1 MLLIG
6 EAPVSTSNLLVEPG
20 AQLAEKIRRRGGS
33 RIQVNVV
40 DPSLGPPHGMSPAP
54 GSMEVTAMVSYWV
67 DAAGEDGIH
76 AGLPPAAVGSRWCG
90 YLVSEALQLAGPPA
104 AGDGSRC
111 EGFTQI
117 VPLSVPP
124 DLSWGEWRRRWQGS
138 HTSVAIETQSSFRYV
153 QNLVV
158 RPLDE
163 GAPAFA
169 AIVEESFPLGAAS
182 DVSVFYDAVGDP
194 GRLDENTRRMM
205 DSCARFIRGAVP
217 IAWTAEYRLAG

>member
-6 EAPVSTSNLLVEPG
+6 EAPVPTPSELADPG
-20 AQLAEKIRRRGGS
+20 AVAEPIRHHGGS

-40 DPSLGPPHGMSPAP
+40 DPSLGAPHGMTPP
-54 GSMEVTAMVSYWV
+54 RGSMGIAAMVSYWV
-67 DAAGEDGIH
+67 DAAGEGGIH
-76 AGLPPAAVGSRWCG
+76 AGLLPNAGGSRWCG
-90 YLVSEALQLAGPPA
+90 YLVSEALRLAGPPA

-124 DLSWGEWRRRWQGS
+124 DLSWEEWRRRWQGS

-163 GAPAFA
+163 GAPGFA

-194 GRLDENTRRMM
+194 GRLDQNTRRMM
-205 DSCARFIRGAVP
+205 DSCAGFIRGTVP
-217 IAWTAEYRLAG
+217 IVWTAEYRLAD